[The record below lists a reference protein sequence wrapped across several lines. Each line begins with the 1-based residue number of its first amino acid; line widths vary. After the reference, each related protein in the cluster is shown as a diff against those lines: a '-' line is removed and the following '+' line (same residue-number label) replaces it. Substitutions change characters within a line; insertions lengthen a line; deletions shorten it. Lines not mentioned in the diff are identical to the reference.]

1 MNGGIAMAANI
12 NLGDHAK
19 RVTTFFDE
27 FKAFALKGNVV
38 DLAVGVIIGAAFAGL
53 VKSLT
58 DNIIMPVVGLVPIG
72 DQGYAG
78 WHIGPVL
85 IGKFLGDIV
94 NFMILAFVLYIFIVK
109 FIGWIVRT
117 KETAP
122 PPPTKQEELLM
133 EIRDLLKAKT
143 V

>member
-1 MNGGIAMAANI
+1 MAANI
-12 NLGDHAK
+12 NLSDHAK

-38 DLAVGVIIGAAFAGL
+38 DLAVGVVIGGAFGAI
-53 VKSLT
+53 VKSLV
-58 DNIIMPVVGLVPIG
+58 DNIFMPLIGMIMPGEKGYEAWQIGQIKIGLFIG
-72 DQGYAG
+72 S
-78 WHIGPVL
+78 V
-85 IGKFLGDIV
+85 V
-94 NFMILAFVLYIFIVK
+94 NFIIVAFVLYVCIVK
-109 FIGWIVRT
+109 FIGWIMRT

-143 V
+143 A